1 MTILNSNLSIS
12 MDLSKNPL
20 TEFYLIITSNSF
32 LPSDITNIDDLNIK

>member
-20 TEFYLIITSNSF
+20 TEFYLNITYTIF
-32 LPSDITNIDDLNIK
+32 LPSDIYKY